1 MAMGLTRTRTTS
13 THRTKASHPNASHHI
28 ELKSILKSPHMT
40 YYPPIPTIPS
50 HDTPS
55 PESEMPRHVS
65 LPQIQPD
72 SIMFTMER
80 PTKDRRCELNR
91 MSSTSS
97 VRRSVTGM
105 KHLLPLKLSSS
116 GRSEQE
122 WPSPTS
128 SHRST
133 FGFSVRS
140 PPSLLERRAKHKNI
154 PPPMSIRPGKY
165 RDTPIYT
172 AAGSPM
178 MCRAYYIDEEV
189 CFGCS
194 PGNSSCDESFSFQD
208 YDSSSDEG
216 YRCGEWLRS
225 VPEGI
230 VGGGSRP
237 STGSVD
243 GTRDS
248 DMSFKCRG
256 EYDSAE
262 TPLFRDEAAWLSSSS
277 PARSLSNARSNE
289 PGEVAPMGHGAEG
302 WLDDA
307 SSYDGDDDDI
317 LVSASNSQISSL
329 PPHSEKTS
337 F

>member
-1 MAMGLTRTRTTS
+1 MAMGPTHRRTTA
-13 THRTKASHPNASHHI
+13 THLIMANPTNALEHI
-28 ELKSILKSPHMT
+28 EFKSILRSSHMT
-40 YYPPIPTIPS
+40 YYPPIPPIPTIPS
-50 HDTPS
+50 HDTS
-55 PESEMPRHVS
+55 PESAMPRHIP
-65 LPQIQPD
+65 LPQFQPD

-80 PTKDRRCELNR
+80 PTKDRACELNR
-91 MSSTSS
+91 VSSISS
-97 VRRSVTGM
+97 MRRSVTGM
-105 KHLLPLKLSSS
+105 KQLLPLKLSSAN
-116 GRSEQE
+116 RSEQE

-140 PPSLLERRAKHKNI
+140 SPSLFERRAKQKNV
-154 PPPMSIRPGKY
+154 PPPMSIRPRKY

-172 AAGSPM
+172 EAGSPM
-178 MCRAYYIDEEV
+178 MCRAYYTDEEV

-194 PGNSSCDESFSFQD
+194 PGNSSCDESFTFHD
-208 YDSSSDEG
+208 YDSSSDESH
-216 YRCGEWLRS
+216 RCGEWLRS

-237 STGSVD
+237 STGSFD

-256 EYDSAE
+256 EYQSAE

-277 PARSLSNARSNE
+277 PVRSLSNARSDE
-289 PGEVAPMGHGAEG
+289 FAKVPALGHGAEGG

-317 LVSASNSQISSL
+317 LVNNSYWYSVLGTTI
-329 PPHSEKTS
+329 
-337 F
+337 